1 MHWKQT
7 SFNEPFSFPEKK
19 GAMMYAQRVH
29 PFFNKYSAVS
39 VSRMSGKEK
48 ENGRRT
54 ILGLYAKI
62 NQYLTTTAFLY
73 QQLITNQQPR
83 IPQLLTLARILI
95 SPSLQEGSILVPRFE
110 TFKLIEGCVV

>member
-1 MHWKQT
+1 MGGCT
-7 SFNEPFSFPEKK
+7 EKK

-62 NQYLTTTAFLY
+62 NQ
-73 QQLITNQQPR
+73 
-83 IPQLLTLARILI
+83 
-95 SPSLQEGSILVPRFE
+95 
-110 TFKLIEGCVV
+110 